1 MTEATIPFQ
10 RHGFDPVAAIGEL
23 RRDRPVTRLD
33 VPFDLPI
40 WLVTRYEDVRSI
52 LGDPGRFSNDFSN
65 ISALEEAGIS
75 VEMNPGGLGFS
86 DPPDHTRLRKL
97 LTPEFTMHR
106 LKRLVPRIEEIVN
119 GCLDDLERHG
129 PGADLVELFALP
141 IPALVVC
148 ELLGVKYE
156 DRVEFLGHAHD
167 RFDVSGD
174 VLASIGAISQSL
186 DYLED
191 LVARQRRDPG
201 DGLLGALLR
210 DHGDELS
217 DRELAGIADGVLTG
231 GHDTST
237 SMLALGSL
245 HLLTNPADAARM
257 VGEEAGANA
266 LIDELLRYMSVV
278 QVAFPRFARE
288 DLTIGGREIGK
299 GDMVLCSL
307 SSANRDDAI
316 GADLGVV
323 APERSTSSSHMGFGY
338 GIHRCVGAELARM
351 ELRIAYPALLRR
363 FPGLRMG
370 VPFED
375 LRFREL
381 SIVYGVEKL
390 PVEW

>member
-1 MTEATIPFQ
+1 MTEATLPFQ
-10 RHGFDPVAAIGEL
+10 RDGFDPVAAIGEL
-23 RRDRPVTRLD
+23 RAKRPVTRLEL
-33 VPFDLPI
+33 PFGPTS
-40 WLVTRYEDVRSI
+40 WLVTRYEDVKAV
-52 LGDPGRFSNDFSN
+52 LGDTERFSNDFSN
-65 ISALEEAGIS
+65 LTELEEMGLS
-75 VEMNPGGLGFS
+75 VEMNPGGLGFA

-97 LTPEFTMHR
+97 LTPEFTMRR
-106 LKRLVPRIEEIVN
+106 LKRLVPRIEAIVAE
-119 GCLDDLERHG
+119 CLDEIERRG
-129 PGADLVELFALP
+129 PGADLVETFALP

-148 ELLGVKYE
+148 ELLGVKYD
-156 DRVEFLGHAHD
+156 DRVEFLRQAED
-167 RFDVSGD
+167 RFDISGD
-174 VLASIGAISQSL
+174 LLNSIGAISASL

-191 LVARQRRDPG
+191 LVARERRDPG
-201 DGLLGALLR
+201 DGLLAALLR
-210 DHGDELS
+210 DHPDID

-245 HLLTNPADAARM
+245 HLLTNPADRDAMTGTDAQVSAM
-257 VGEEAGANA
+257 VE
-266 LIDELLRYMSVV
+266 ELLRYMTVV

-288 DLTIGGREIGK
+288 DLAVGGQDIAK

-307 SSANRDDAI
+307 SSANRDEYL
-316 GADLGVV
+316 GGDLEAV
-323 APERSTSSSHMGFGY
+323 ASERAVASSHMAFGY

-363 FPGLRMG
+363 FPGMRMA
-370 VPFED
+370 VPFEE

>member
-10 RHGFDPVAAIGEL
+10 RQGFDPVAAIGDL
-23 RRDRPVTRLD
+23 RRRRPVTRLE
-33 VPFDLPI
+33 VPIGPPI
-40 WLVTRYEDVRSI
+40 WLVTRYEDVKAV
-52 LGDPGRFSNDFSN
+52 LGDTERFSNDFSN
-65 ISALEEAGIS
+65 ITALEEAGIS
-75 VEMNPGGLGFS
+75 VEMNPGGLGFA

-97 LTPEFTMHR
+97 LTPEFTMRR
-106 LKRLVPRIEEIVN
+106 LKRLVPRIEAIVTEA
-119 GCLDDLERHG
+119 LDEMERRG
-129 PGADLVELFALP
+129 PGVDLVETFALP

-148 ELLGVKYE
+148 ELLGVRYE
-156 DRVEFLGHAHD
+156 DRVEFLRHAED
-167 RFDVSGD
+167 RFDLSGD
-174 VLASIGAISQSL
+174 ILASIGAMSQSL

-191 LVARQRRDPG
+191 LVARERRDPG

-210 DHGDELS
+210 EHGEDLD

-245 HLLTNPADAARM
+245 HLLTNPDHAKTMVGDDADAHDL
-257 VGEEAGANA
+257 VE
-266 LIDELLRYMSVV
+266 ELLRYMTVV

-288 DLTIGGREIGK
+288 DLTVGGQDIAK

-316 GADLGVV
+316 GAGLEAV
-323 APERSTSSSHMGFGY
+323 APERSTSSSHMAFGY